1 MAMTKVTNKVTKQAV
16 KMGNNRNFY
25 KDGYETGK
33 NWKNGYIIAWFAAQI
48 GKTVEDVFL
57 EYVYNN
63 SYELVED
70 LWL

>member
-1 MAMTKVTNKVTKQAV
+1 
-16 KMGNNRNFY
+16 MGNNRNFY

-70 LWL
+70 L